1 VWPLSRELFKLE
13 KPKEVEMSRNYE
25 LLTQLAEKEIAI
37 QPPVPIPAPAVAAAQ
52 SRVLE
57 ETAAGEGEAK
67 LVQRLFLLAQEGG
80 PRTVVFTGTDESDG
94 SSSVCARA
102 SEILA
107 ARATGSVCLIDAH
120 LSSPSL
126 HARYGLENRSGLTDA
141 IFKSGSAR
149 EFARQVPG
157 RSLWLMTTGSSRQG
171 REAILPADLVRSRVA
186 ELREHFG
193 YVLISAPPVNLYPDA
208 ILFGQFA
215 DGVVLVLKANSTHRA
230 AAMKVK
236 ESFEA
241 SNVKL
246 LGAVLNDRTFPIPE
260 ALYRRL

>member
-1 VWPLSRELFKLE
+1 LFKLE
-13 KPKEVEMSRNYE
+13 KPKEEGMSRNYE
-25 LLTQLAEKEIAI
+25 LLTQLAEQEIAT
-37 QPPVPIPAPAVAAAQ
+37 QPAVPVPAPAVAAGLL
-52 SRVLE
+52 RVPE
-57 ETAAGEGEAK
+57 ETVVGEGDAK
-67 LVQRLFLLAQEGG
+67 LVQRLFLLAEEGG
-80 PRTVVFTGTDESDG
+80 PRTVVFCGTDESDG

-107 ARATGSVCLIDAH
+107 ARATESVCLIDAH

-126 HARYGLENRSGLTDA
+126 HARYGLENRSGLADA

-157 RSLWLMTTGSSRQG
+157 RSLWLMTTGSSPQG
-171 REAILPADLVRSRVA
+171 REAILPPDLVRSRVE

-193 YVLISAPPVNLYPDA
+193 YVVISAPPVNLYPDA
-208 ILFGQFA
+208 ILFGQFS
-215 DGVVLVLKANSTHRA
+215 DGVVLVLKANSTRRA
-230 AAMKVK
+230 TALKVK

-241 SNVKL
+241 SNVRL

-260 ALYRRL
+260 SLYRRL